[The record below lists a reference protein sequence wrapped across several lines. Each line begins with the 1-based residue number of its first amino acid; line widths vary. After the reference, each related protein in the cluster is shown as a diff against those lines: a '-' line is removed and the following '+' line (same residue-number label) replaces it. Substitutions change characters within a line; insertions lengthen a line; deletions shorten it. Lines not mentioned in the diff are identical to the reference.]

1 MYNLYKIFVVVIAIV
16 VFNCCRGRDWFY
28 IERCNL
34 YVSFEFCDY
43 KSGCSLIRFG
53 RDWRNMTDS
62 VVLNKQ
68 VTEGSDLKFFIENKE
83 AKDIYV
89 LDKFG
94 KIVYSTNN
102 YFRLHITNE
111 YATMSGKDVW
121 VEAALC
127 HKDNTIIETGDY
139 ISFMWIYDDSAFLEI
154 IEKM

>member
-1 MYNLYKIFVVVIAIV
+1 
-16 VFNCCRGRDWFY
+16 
-28 IERCNL
+28 
-34 YVSFEFCDY
+34 
-43 KSGCSLIRFG
+43 
-53 RDWRNMTDS
+53 MTDS

-68 VTEGSDLKFFIENKE
+68 VTEGSELKFFIENKE

-121 VEAALC
+121 VEAELC

-139 ISFMWIYDDSAFLEI
+139 ISFMRIYDDSAFLEI
-154 IEKM
+154 IEKCKLNE